1 MLDTRAVVH
10 AHERQ
15 KSRMPGPSNCRPSAR
30 QADVGFAH
38 TRSHQTLAVLS
49 KDAENSMRTSHAL
62 NRRCVVSPSPSC
74 SIYISKH
81 GCAGSMGVEM
91 QPPVQLRPQRA
102 RTEQRNHCSSITT
115 GLHIRTLTSRMQLP
129 LFLRRS
135 LCWRSYSASIQPFC
149 RVCSPVSASLR
160 SRILVLD

>member
-1 MLDTRAVVH
+1 MLDTMFVVD

-15 KSRMPGPSNCRPSAR
+15 KRRMPGPSNCRPSAR

-38 TRSHQTLAVLS
+38 TRSHQMLAVLS
-49 KDAENSMRTSHAL
+49 KYAENSMRMSHIL
-62 NRRCVVSPSPSC
+62 NRRCVVSPLPSC
-74 SIYISKH
+74 SIYMSKH
-81 GCAGSMGVEM
+81 GCAGCLGVEM
-91 QPPVQLRPQRA
+91 QPPVQLRP
-102 RTEQRNHCSSITT
+102 TEHRNHCSSITT

-135 LCWRSYSASIQPFC
+135 LCWRSYSASIHPFR